1 MCNQAVSLVAAELER
16 CGIATVAIQ
25 LLREVAERV
34 RPPRALFV
42 PFRHGYPLDRPQSP
56 ERQHAVIEAALR
68 LLEDPGLRPPVL
80 VDYEPPNPESLALP
94 GRKRGARD

>member
-16 CGIATVAIQ
+16 RGVATVTLQ

-42 PFRHGYPLDRPQSP
+42 PFPHGYPLHAPDDP
-56 ERQHAVIEAALR
+56 ERQRAVIEAALA
-68 LLEDPGLRPPVL
+68 LLEDESLTPPAL
-80 VDYEPPNPESLALP
+80 VDYQPSS
-94 GRKRGARD
+94 